1 MQKIQTHWENIN
13 RKHKRLIQKLQT
25 IWIYKIILST
35 ITNIFRPVKTFLVIG
50 WKWFW
55 KIKGII
61 SVSSYK
67 IWWKKIWYID
77 DFVIDKKARGKWL
90 GKKLILDAMKK
101 SQDSQHD
108 YLTLISEKQRT
119 ASHGLYKKVWFSV
132 ISLWAFVFA
141 YKKFKKKK

>member
-1 MQKIQTHWENIN
+1 MQKIQTHWENIT

-25 IWIYKIILST
+25 IWFYKVIIGGLKSVLK
-35 ITNIFRPVKTFLVIG
+35 PVKTFLVIG
-50 WKWFW
+50 WKWFG

-61 SVSSYK
+61 SLSTYK
-67 IWWKKIWYID
+67 ILWKKIWYID

-90 GKKLILDAMKK
+90 GKKLILDAMRK

-108 YLTLISEKQRT
+108 YITLISEKQRK
-119 ASHGLYKKVWFSV
+119 ASHWLYKKVWFSV

-141 YKKFKKKK
+141 YKKLKKKK